1 MTVPTPESAAALLAE
16 ADAADLRVRREASPA
31 ASTFLVTLGC
41 ASAGF
46 SLAQPVA
53 DSDRGVGATALVYA
67 LAVLGAAAALLAG
80 RGSVRAGFSSRF
92 GLVMGGWGA
101 VLAAGLAVGTTVPGL
116 AHDWAWWAPLA
127 VAVAAPCL
135 VGAWRERPR

>member
-16 ADAADLRVRREASPA
+16 ADAAGVRVRREASPA

-46 SLAQPVA
+46 FLAQPVA
-53 DSDRGVGATALVYA
+53 DSERAVGATALVFA
-67 LAVLGAAAALLAG
+67 LAVLGAAAALVAG
-80 RGSVRAGFSSRF
+80 RGSVRAGFSQRF
-92 GLVMGGWGA
+92 GTAMGAWGA
-101 VLAAGLAVGTTVPGL
+101 VLAVGLAVGTTVPGL
-116 AHDWAWWAPLA
+116 AHEWAWWAPLA

>member
-1 MTVPTPESAAALLAE
+1 MPAPTPESATALLAE
-16 ADAADLRVRREASPA
+16 ADAAAARVRREASPA
-31 ASTFLVTLGC
+31 ASAFLLTLGC

-46 SLAQPVA
+46 FLAQPVA
-53 DSDRGVGATALVYA
+53 GSERGVGAAAVVYA

-80 RGSVRAGFSSRF
+80 RGSVRAGFSTRF
-92 GLVMGGWGA
+92 GVAMGVWGA
-101 VLAAGLAVGTTVPGL
+101 VLGLGLAVGLTVPGL
-116 AHDWAWWAPLA
+116 ASGWAWWAPLA